1 MEQVAQRVTG
11 GLDIIAQT
19 RGTDPRTMV
28 QVIQRQ
34 TTPNSPNQTELGV
47 ILTAYQFRPFGDTL
61 LDASDGEV
69 LDMRIRTEHLE
80 QRLDRISGAAA
91 NAASPA
97 LKDNQRQ
104 LNETEADLDNFRHGV
119 QQSFVKSPL
128 KDLLDTLGDDEEIVL
143 YEEELSVL
151 VDETEKQYDDWVSME
166 DKYDEAYIVVHDG
179 FEEDNN
185 VFLSPDPQ
193 LSRAWSLDDVSSVFS
208 SSLLAATQP
217 ESPDNS
223 AGMIAIVPGQCRLSR
238 SRSMG
243 RLHYDVEEL
252 YRNAASAALPRSP
265 SPSDTEGASASTSAS
280 EGASAQTSA
289 SEGALAQTSASE
301 GASAQT
307 SASSSAEGASAPVSA
322 SEGATATTS
331 ASSIPFDVS
340 NDTTVSASQVA
351 EELDR
356 TAEKYVNSKPARGL
370 KRPRLSDTV
379 QPSPNKSG
387 SDRKKKTTKVN
398 SSGKKTSRKFG
409 NN

>member
-1 MEQVAQRVTG
+1 
-11 GLDIIAQT
+11 
-19 RGTDPRTMV
+19 
-28 QVIQRQ
+28 
-34 TTPNSPNQTELGV
+34 
-47 ILTAYQFRPFGDTL
+47 
-61 LDASDGEV
+61 
-69 LDMRIRTEHLE
+69 
-80 QRLDRISGAAA
+80 
-91 NAASPA
+91 
-97 LKDNQRQ
+97 
-104 LNETEADLDNFRHGV
+104 
-119 QQSFVKSPL
+119 
-128 KDLLDTLGDDEEIVL
+128 
-143 YEEELSVL
+143 
-151 VDETEKQYDDWVSME
+151 
-166 DKYDEAYIVVHDG
+166 
-179 FEEDNN
+179 
-185 VFLSPDPQ
+185 
-193 LSRAWSLDDVSSVFS
+193 
-208 SSLLAATQP
+208 
-217 ESPDNS
+217 
-223 AGMIAIVPGQCRLSR
+223 
-238 SRSMG
+238 MG

-265 SPSDTEGASASTSAS
+265 SPSDTEEASASTSAS

-289 SEGALAQTSASE
+289 SEGASAQTSASNM
-301 GASAQT
+301 S
-307 SASSSAEGASAPVSA
+307 SSSAEGASALA

>member
-1 MEQVAQRVTG
+1 MLKVDKDYTY
-11 GLDIIAQT
+11 L
-19 RGTDPRTMV
+19 
-28 QVIQRQ
+28 
-34 TTPNSPNQTELGV
+34 
-47 ILTAYQFRPFGDTL
+47 
-61 LDASDGEV
+61 
-69 LDMRIRTEHLE
+69 HLH
-80 QRLDRISGAAA
+80 I
-91 NAASPA
+91 
-97 LKDNQRQ
+97 
-104 LNETEADLDNFRHGV
+104 
-119 QQSFVKSPL
+119 
-128 KDLLDTLGDDEEIVL
+128 
-143 YEEELSVL
+143 Y
-151 VDETEKQYDDWVSME
+151 
-166 DKYDEAYIVVHDG
+166 
-179 FEEDNN
+179 N

-223 AGMIAIVPGQCRLSR
+223 AGMVAIVPGQCRLSR

-289 SEGALAQTSASE
+289 SNMSP
-301 GASAQT
+301 
-307 SASSSAEGASAPVSA
+307 SSAEGASAPVSA

>member
-1 MEQVAQRVTG
+1 
-11 GLDIIAQT
+11 
-19 RGTDPRTMV
+19 
-28 QVIQRQ
+28 
-34 TTPNSPNQTELGV
+34 
-47 ILTAYQFRPFGDTL
+47 
-61 LDASDGEV
+61 
-69 LDMRIRTEHLE
+69 
-80 QRLDRISGAAA
+80 
-91 NAASPA
+91 
-97 LKDNQRQ
+97 
-104 LNETEADLDNFRHGV
+104 
-119 QQSFVKSPL
+119 
-128 KDLLDTLGDDEEIVL
+128 
-143 YEEELSVL
+143 
-151 VDETEKQYDDWVSME
+151 
-166 DKYDEAYIVVHDG
+166 
-179 FEEDNN
+179 
-185 VFLSPDPQ
+185 
-193 LSRAWSLDDVSSVFS
+193 
-208 SSLLAATQP
+208 
-217 ESPDNS
+217 
-223 AGMIAIVPGQCRLSR
+223 
-238 SRSMG
+238 MG

-252 YRNAASAALPRSP
+252 YRNAASAALPRSL

-307 SASSSAEGASAPVSA
+307 SASSSAERASAPVSA

-331 ASSIPFDVS
+331 ASNIPFDVS